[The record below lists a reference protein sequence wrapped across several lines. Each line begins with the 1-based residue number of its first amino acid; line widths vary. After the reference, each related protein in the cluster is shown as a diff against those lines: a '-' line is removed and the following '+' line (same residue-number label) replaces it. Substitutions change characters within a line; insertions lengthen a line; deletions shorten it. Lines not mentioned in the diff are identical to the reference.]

1 MLEISRKISLPQRN
15 SQPHYIKLG
24 IINFTESL
32 SMNATSTQLIFK
44 NSKNAEGENLIFA
57 SYLTCIQRG
66 QRLQSQTWI
75 MK

>member
-1 MLEISRKISLPQRN
+1 
-15 SQPHYIKLG
+15 
-24 IINFTESL
+24 
-32 SMNATSTQLIFK
+32 MNATSTQLIFK